1 MGLANSKSEK
11 IAKANKH
18 PFIAEGFADRKY
30 EPDGSLRS
38 RSLDDAV
45 LSPGQVMKQV
55 EELAINH
62 RVKSEDWIELHIQ
75 SICLHGDTKGA
86 VTLAKEINQHL
97 DSKGVQIAS
106 V

>member
-1 MGLANSKSEK
+1 
-11 IAKANKH
+11 
-18 PFIAEGFADRKY
+18 DRKY